1 MSVWYGPLNS
11 PIHKSKSRERR
22 STNFR
27 DANPGSTVGSSGTE
41 KVFVSLLTDGLLM
54 SVPLR
59 GGLIVGLCSVESCH
73 IPEINYEGGDNT
85 DEELNKLQEWVD
97 IQHDRGGL
105 GKTSRFLNQK
115 DKEDGQGDTAECPD
129 TYS

>member
-54 SVPLR
+54 SVPFTAVPFTAVPFTACRPFYCLLLLPLDDQR
-59 GGLIVGLCSVESCH
+59 IDVTQIDGTHLLSLPKADTLIS
-73 IPEINYEGGDNT
+73 Y
-85 DEELNKLQEWVD
+85 
-97 IQHDRGGL
+97 
-105 GKTSRFLNQK
+105 
-115 DKEDGQGDTAECPD
+115 
-129 TYS
+129 Y